1 MGCDNANVSGPHRQ
15 VYDQS
20 TARFY
25 AGQYELSASR
35 DASVAKQHDIPVPA
49 MTLPAR
55 FDHNRS

>member
-1 MGCDNANVSGPHRQ
+1 MGRDNANVSAPHRQ

-20 TARFY
+20 ATRFY
-25 AGQYELSASR
+25 AGQYDLSGSR
-35 DASVAKQHDIPVPA
+35 DVSVAKQHDIPVPS